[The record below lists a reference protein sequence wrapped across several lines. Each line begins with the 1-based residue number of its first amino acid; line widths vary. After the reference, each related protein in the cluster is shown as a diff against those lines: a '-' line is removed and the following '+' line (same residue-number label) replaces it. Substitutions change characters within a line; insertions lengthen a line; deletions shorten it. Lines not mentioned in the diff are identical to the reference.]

1 VSADGEAR
9 LSSMADLAALL
20 PSVDTLLPY
29 ACPESELLRLVHEL
43 APGQEAGIAA
53 LEAQAAARPTQRP
66 LTYGGGGRLG
76 DPGLWRAPRR
86 LGPPKRLR
94 PAVRCTAHRRD
105 GRPCRAWAI
114 HGGTVCWAHGGAA
127 PQVRRA
133 ALARL
138 EGAAVAAYAYRAADM
153 IAAARAA
160 DQAEAATLLGR
171 VLEEGRQAPWPRR
184 RNTPPVRCRWLF
196 DDGRACGAWAVRGG
210 YLCRSH
216 GGTPV
221 ARHPL

>member
-1 VSADGEAR
+1 
-9 LSSMADLAALL
+9 MAEPAALL
-20 PSVDTLLPY
+20 PSADTLLPFTF
-29 ACPESELLRLVHEL
+29 PESEMLRYIHRPT
-43 APGQEAGIAA
+43 AQEEAEIAV
-53 LEAQAAARPTQRP
+53 LQAQAAARPASRP
-66 LTYGGGGRLG
+66 LTYGSGGRLG
-76 DPGLWRAPRR
+76 DPWLWRPPRR

-105 GRPCRAWAI
+105 GQPCRAWAI

-138 EGAAVAAYAYRAADM
+138 EGAAVRAYAYRAADM

-160 DQAEAATLLGR
+160 DQAEAAALLGR
-171 VLEEGRQAPWPRR
+171 VLEEGRQAPWPHRR
-184 RNTPPVRCRWLF
+184 DAPVRCRWLF

-221 ARHPL
+221 ARHSL